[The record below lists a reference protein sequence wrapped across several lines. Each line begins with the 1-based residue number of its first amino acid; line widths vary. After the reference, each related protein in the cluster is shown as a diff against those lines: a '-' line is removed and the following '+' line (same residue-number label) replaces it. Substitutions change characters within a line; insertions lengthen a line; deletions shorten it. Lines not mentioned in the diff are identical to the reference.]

1 LSPLLSRSSRFAAR
15 SPSSPRSTLR
25 AFSPL
30 LTAIGILG
38 AGAAMI
44 LILRLLGEIW
54 MTNLRIQDRLAIMI
68 EQNKEARR

>member
-1 LSPLLSRSSRFAAR
+1 
-15 SPSSPRSTLR
+15 
-25 AFSPL
+25 
-30 LTAIGILG
+30 
-38 AGAAMI
+38 MI